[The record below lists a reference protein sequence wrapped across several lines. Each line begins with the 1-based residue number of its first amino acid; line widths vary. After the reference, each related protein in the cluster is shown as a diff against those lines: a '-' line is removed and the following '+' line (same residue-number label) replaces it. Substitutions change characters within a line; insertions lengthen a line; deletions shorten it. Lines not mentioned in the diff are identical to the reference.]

1 MKRDLL
7 SLRDLTITEILQ
19 LIERA
24 RALKQKRQSGNL
36 PQVLSGRVLGLIF
49 MKPSTRTRVSF
60 ETAMGRLGG
69 QSLFM
74 TANDLQLSRQEP
86 LADTARVLS
95 RYLDALV
102 IRTFAH
108 ADVEELA
115 RHATIPIIN
124 GLTDRYHPCQVLADL
139 QTIQEKRGSLDDL
152 KVAWIGDGNNVA
164 HSWINAAA
172 MLGFT
177 LYLACPPEYPPDNEI
192 LDWAQREG
200 RGSIHLVHEVKAA
213 VSSADVLYTDV
224 WASMGQEGEEDE
236 RKKVFRSFQIN
247 EELLAAA
254 PSHAMVLHCL
264 PAHRGEEITAGVLDG
279 PQAAVFDQAE
289 NRMWLQMALL
299 EWVMRKEDRNGR

>member
-152 KVAWIGDGNNVA
+152 RVAWIGDGNNVA